1 MIFSDMTRDERAE
14 LKDGLRFIAGHYGIT
29 HQMSKLLEECGE
41 LLTAQMKT
49 TQAFIEGKSLSDLFD
64 NQHDE
69 FADVGVVW
77 VQVFMLMPKEQ
88 RKRVLNTMLTKVR
101 RQLQRIEQET
111 SQEVQETTQ
120 ETQE

>member
-1 MIFSDMTRDERAE
+1 MIFSDMARDERAE
-14 LKDGLRFIAGHYGIT
+14 LKDGLRFIADHYGIT
-29 HQMSKLLEECGE
+29 HQVSKLLEECGE

-49 TQAFIEGKSLSDLFD
+49 TQAFIEGKPLSDLFD
-64 NQHDE
+64 NQHAE

-77 VQVFMLMPKEQ
+77 VQVFMLMSKEE
-88 RKRVLNTMLTKVR
+88 RRRVLTTMLTKVR

-111 SQEVQETTQ
+111 SQEEQETAK

>member
-14 LKDGLRFIAGHYGIT
+14 LKDGLRFIADHYGIT

-49 TQAFIEGKSLSDLFD
+49 TQAFIEGKSMSDLFD
-64 NQHDE
+64 SQLAE

-77 VQVFMLMPKEQ
+77 VQVFMLMSKEE
-88 RKRVLNTMLTKVR
+88 RRRVLTTMLTKVR

-111 SQEVQETTQ
+111 SQEEQETAK